1 MTFPDWVLQ
10 FKTKGIEI
18 RKRGER
24 FHAYQV
30 TSKWNSE
37 KKRAQK
43 ITLDYLGVVTPNGI
57 VKPRK
62 QGILKGDY
70 EFGHISFLWQL
81 SDESGLLS
89 LLKEHYP
96 YKWKEI
102 LSFIFLRLIHPLPL
116 KSIQHLHNKT
126 YLSTLFPKISM
137 SPKSLSSLLQY
148 AGEFKTRNNMMKQM
162 VKKGKYIII
171 DLTALFSYSQNITL
185 LEKGYNKDHLSLPQ
199 INMLMLFS
207 SDQKLP
213 TYVRLL
219 PGSVRD
225 VTTIKNTVKLAG
237 VKNYFFIA
245 DRGFYSDQNV
255 KILGSE
261 EISYVVPLKRNNTI
275 IPKEIG
281 EKFEGV
287 FVYNDRPIIFWK
299 RKVENNFLYIY
310 EDKLLK
316 QEEETNYLLKVEQG
330 KKETE
335 EYHKEKEKFGMM
347 FILSDVDDDPNVI
360 YNLYKD
366 REQIEYAFNVF
377 KNLLESDKSYL
388 RENAQFEGYIF
399 FNFLSL
405 HLYYLILNR
414 LRKAE
419 LNKKYSVSDIMLQLS
434 KVKMYDFEGGEVMGE
449 VPKQVRELAAKLEM
463 NLDLLRINRES

>member
-1 MTFPDWVLQ
+1 MALPDWVQQ

-24 FHAYQV
+24 YHAYNV
-30 TSKWNSE
+30 TSKWNPQ

-43 ITLDYLGVVTPNGI
+43 ITLDYLGVITPNGI
-57 VKPRK
+57 MKPRK

-70 EFGHISFLWQL
+70 EYGHISLLWQL

-89 LLKEHYP
+89 ILKEHYP

-102 LSFIFLRLIHPLPL
+102 LSFIFLRLIQPLPL
-116 KSIQHLHNKT
+116 KSIQHLYSKT
-126 YLSTLFPKISM
+126 YLSTLFPKASM
-137 SPKSLSSLLQY
+137 SPKSLSGLLQD
-148 AGEFKTRNNMMKQM
+148 AGDFTARNNIMTKM

-185 LEKGYNKDHLSLPQ
+185 LEKGYNKDHLKLPQ
-199 INMLMLFS
+199 INMLLLFS

-255 KILGSE
+255 KILGKE

-275 IPKEIG
+275 IPKEID
-281 EKFEGV
+281 EKFEGI

-316 QEEETNYLLKVEQG
+316 QEEETNFLLKLEQG
-330 KKETE
+330 KKKTE
-335 EYHKEKEKFGMM
+335 EYHQEKEKFGMM

-419 LNKKYSVSDIMLQLS
+419 LNKKYSVSDVMLQFS
-434 KVKMYDFEGGEVMGE
+434 KVKMYDFEGGEIMSE
-449 VPKQVRELAAKLEM
+449 VPKQIRELSEKLEM